1 MTAEPTPEP
10 APGRAPGPRAASV
23 PSRRPP
29 TALEAKALA
38 HPLRQRIV
46 RQCGTREMTNKEL
59 ADHLGVP
66 PGTALHHV
74 RLLVRAGLLEPA
86 EVRTGA
92 GGALERPYRA
102 TGATWWLDDPLRDA
116 APGVQ
121 FGPVA
126 AALDDA
132 LAAGPDAVTTSAAF
146 YLHLSDDDVTEL
158 DRRIL
163 AVLDE
168 YVATDADRQDRPLH
182 RGLFVL
188 HRPPTEPPAVGT
200 SGRPDRRPS

>member
-1 MTAEPTPEP
+1 MTPEPTPESTLESIPDPTAGP
-10 APGRAPGPRAASV
+10 APRPGAPGV
-23 PSRRPP
+23 PGRRPP

-46 RQCGTREMTNKEL
+46 RQCGTREMTNKDSPTTS
-59 ADHLGVP
+59 ASRRARRCTTSASSCVP
-66 PGTALHHV
+66 GCSSPRRSA
-74 RLLVRAGLLEPA
+74 R
-86 EVRTGA
+86 A

-116 APGVQ
+116 EPGAR

-146 YLHLSDDDVTEL
+146 YLHLSDDDVAEL

-168 YVATDADRQDRPLH
+168 YVASDADRHDRPLH

-188 HRPPTEPPAVGT
+188 HRPP
-200 SGRPDRRPS
+200 S

>member
-1 MTAEPTPEP
+1 MGAMSAEPTSQDP
-10 APGRAPGPRAASV
+10 APRRGATPSAVPG
-23 PSRRPP
+23 RRPP

-59 ADHLGVP
+59 ADHLGVA

-86 EVRTGA
+86 DVRTGA

-102 TGATWWLDDPLRDA
+102 TGATWWLDDPLRGT
-116 APGVQ
+116 APDVR

-146 YLHLSDDDVTEL
+146 RLHLSDDDLAEL

-168 YVATDADRQDRPLH
+168 YVATDDQRLDRPLH
-182 RGLFVL
+182 RGLFLL
-188 HRPPTEPPAVGT
+188 HRPP
-200 SGRPDRRPS
+200 S

>member
-1 MTAEPTPEP
+1 MSAEPTPESTP
-10 APGRAPGPRAASV
+10 ESIPHPGAGPAPGPRAPDV
-23 PSRRPP
+23 PGRRPP

-86 EVRTGA
+86 EVRSGA

-116 APGVQ
+116 APGAR

-132 LAAGPDAVTTSAAF
+132 LAAGPDAVSTSAAF
-146 YLHLSDDDVTEL
+146 YLHLSDDDVAEL

-188 HRPPTEPPAVGT
+188 HRPP
-200 SGRPDRRPS
+200 S

>member
-1 MTAEPTPEP
+1 MTALPEERP
-10 APGRAPGPRAASV
+10 EDPSAAHAGDPSAVAREVPR
-23 PSRRPP
+23 RRPP

-74 RLLVRAGLLEPA
+74 RLLVRAGLLEPVD
-86 EVRTGA
+86 VRTGT

-102 TGATWWLDDPLRDA
+102 TGATWWLDDPLGGT
-116 APGVQ
+116 APDVR

-132 LAAGPDAVTTSAAF
+132 LAAGPDAVSTSAAF
-146 YLHLSDDDVTEL
+146 RLHLSDDDVAEL

-168 YVATDADRQDRPLH
+168 YVATDDDRLDRPLH

-188 HRPPTEPPAVGT
+188 HRPVP
-200 SGRPDRRPS
+200 